1 MIRNIFYIL
10 SFALFT
16 IFFYLIILFDINDHK
31 YSLEKIISEQA
42 NIEFKILGNLSLDL
56 GVNTKIKAKLLSIKK
71 NNILILESEEFDAS
85 VSVSKIL
92 TGRFDIDSL
101 SLKNSKLY
109 GLNMDESIIKS
120 YNLLAGRNY
129 NINNTMYSDIE
140 LIETKGY
147 FQDDILQIKDIR
159 IMTELLEGEGFGK
172 INPLNET
179 VNISASTKI
188 RTNEDIK
195 KKYNQYY
202 PKYLIDTELPI
213 IISGD
218 YNAPEI
224 DIKISDII
232 TKRLKEEIKTKA
244 IKSIKDKIQDKIQS
258 EIDIKL
264 PF

>member
-1 MIRNIFYIL
+1 M
-10 SFALFT
+10 
-16 IFFYLIILFDINDHK
+16 
-31 YSLEKIISEQA
+31 ISEQA
-42 NIEFKILGNLSLDL
+42 NIDFKILGDLSLDL
-56 GVNTKIKAKLLSIKK
+56 GVNTKIKAKQLSVKK
-71 NNILILESEEFDAS
+71 NNILILESEEFNAS

-92 TGRFDIDSL
+92 TGRFDINSL
-101 SLKNSKLY
+101 SLEDSKLY
-109 GLNMDESIIKS
+109 GLNIDESIIKS

-129 NINNTMYSDIE
+129 YINNTMYSDIE

-159 IMTELLEGEGFGK
+159 LKTELLEGEGFGK
-172 INPLNET
+172 INPLKET

-188 RTNEDIK
+188 RTNESIK
-195 KKYNQYY
+195 NKYNKYY
-202 PKYLIDTELPI
+202 PKYLIDTELPVL
-213 IISGD
+213 ISGN

-244 IKSIKDKIQDKIQS
+244 IKSIKDKIKDKIQS
-258 EIDIKL
+258 EINLKL

>member
-1 MIRNIFYIL
+1 M
-10 SFALFT
+10 
-16 IFFYLIILFDINDHK
+16 FFYLTVLFDINDHK
-31 YSLEKIISEQA
+31 NNLEKMISEQA
-42 NIEFKILGNLSLDL
+42 NIDFKILGDLSLDF
-56 GVNTKIKAKLLSIKK
+56 GFNTEVNAKQLSVKK
-71 NNILILESEEFDAS
+71 NNILILESEEFNAS

-92 TGRFDIDSL
+92 SGRFDIDSL
-101 SLKNSKLY
+101 SLKSSKLY
-109 GLNMDESIIKS
+109 GLNIDESIIKS

-129 NINNTMYSDIE
+129 YINNTMYSNIE

-159 IMTELLEGEGFGK
+159 ITTELLEGEGFGK
-172 INPLNET
+172 INPFKET
-179 VNISASTKI
+179 INISASAKI
-188 RTNEDIK
+188 KTNENIK
-195 KKYNQYY
+195 KKYNKYY
-202 PKYLIDTELPI
+202 PKYLIDTELPVL
-213 IISGD
+213 ISGN

-244 IKSIKDKIQDKIQS
+244 IKSIKDKIKDKIQS

>member
-1 MIRNIFYIL
+1 MI
-10 SFALFT
+10 S
-16 IFFYLIILFDINDHK
+16 K
-31 YSLEKIISEQA
+31 QA
-42 NIEFKILGNLSLDL
+42 NIDFKILGDLSLDL
-56 GVNTKIKAKLLSIKK
+56 GVNTKIKAKQLSVKK
-71 NNILILESEEFDAS
+71 NNILILESEEFNAS

-101 SLKNSKLY
+101 SLEDSKLY
-109 GLNMDESIIKS
+109 GLNIDESIIKS

-129 NINNTMYSDIE
+129 YINNTTYSDIE

-147 FQDDILQIKDIR
+147 FQDNILQIKDIR
-159 IMTELLEGEGFGK
+159 LKTGLLEGEGFGK
-172 INPLNET
+172 INPLKET

-188 RTNEDIK
+188 RTNESIK
-195 KKYNQYY
+195 NKYNKYY
-202 PKYLIDTELPI
+202 PKYLIDTELPVL
-213 IISGD
+213 ISGN

-244 IKSIKDKIQDKIQS
+244 IKSIKDKIKDKIQS
-258 EIDIKL
+258 EINLKL

>member
-1 MIRNIFYIL
+1 M
-10 SFALFT
+10 T
-16 IFFYLIILFDINDHK
+16 VLFDINDYK
-31 YSLEKIISEQA
+31 SSLENMISEQG
-42 NIEFKILGNLSLDL
+42 NIDFKIVGDLSLDL
-56 GVNTKIKAKLLSIKK
+56 GIESKIKAKQLSIRK
-71 NNILILESEEFDAS
+71 NNILILESKEFNAS

-92 TGRFDIDSL
+92 AGRFDIDSL
-101 SLKNSKLY
+101 SLRDSKLY
-109 GLNMDESIIKS
+109 GLNIDESIIKS
-120 YNLLAGRNY
+120 YNLLAGRDY
-129 NINNTMYSDIE
+129 YINNTMYSNIE

>member
-1 MIRNIFYIL
+1 MIRNIVYIL

-42 NIEFKILGNLSLDL
+42 NIEFKILGNLTLDF

-71 NNILILESEEFDAS
+71 NNILILESDEFNAS

-109 GLNMDESIIKS
+109 GLNIDESIIKS

-129 NINNTMYSDIE
+129 NIDNNEYSKIE
-140 LIETKGY
+140 LVEAKGY
-147 FQDDILQIKDIR
+147 FQDNILQIKDIGLK
-159 IMTELLEGEGFGK
+159 TELLEGEGFGK

-179 VNISASTKI
+179 INISATSSI
-188 RTNEDIK
+188 RTDENIK
-195 KKYNQYY
+195 KKYNNYY
-202 PKYLIDTELPI
+202 PKYLVDTQLPVL
-213 IISGD
+213 ISGN
-218 YNAPEI
+218 YNNPKI
-224 DIKISDII
+224 DVKISDII
-232 TKRLKEEIKTKA
+232 TKKLKEEIKSKA
-244 IKSIKDKIQDKIQS
+244 IKSLKDKIKDKIQS
-258 EIDIKL
+258 EINIKL

>member
-1 MIRNIFYIL
+1 MIKNILYIL
-10 SFALFT
+10 SSIIII
-16 IFFYLIILFDINDHK
+16 IFFYITVLFDINDHK
-31 YSLEKIISEQA
+31 SNLEKMISEQA
-42 NIEFKILGNLSLDL
+42 NIDFKILGDLSLDL
-56 GVNTKIKAKLLSIKK
+56 GVNTKIKAKQLSVKK
-71 NNILILESEEFDAS
+71 NNILILESEEFNAS

-92 TGRFDIDSL
+92 TGRFDINSL
-101 SLKNSKLY
+101 SLEDSKLY
-109 GLNMDESIIKS
+109 GLNIDESIIKS

-129 NINNTMYSDIE
+129 YINNTMYSDIE

-159 IMTELLEGEGFGK
+159 LKTELLEGEGFGK
-172 INPLNET
+172 INPLKET

-188 RTNEDIK
+188 RTNESIK
-195 KKYNQYY
+195 NKYNKYY
-202 PKYLIDTELPI
+202 PKYLIDTELPVL
-213 IISGD
+213 ISGN

-244 IKSIKDKIQDKIQS
+244 IKSIKDKIKDKIQS
-258 EIDIKL
+258 EINLKL

>member
-1 MIRNIFYIL
+1 MIRNVLYIL
-10 SFALFT
+10 SSILII
-16 IFFYLIILFDINDHK
+16 IFFYMTVLFDINDHK
-31 YSLEKIISEQA
+31 SNLEKMISEQA
-42 NIEFKILGNLSLDL
+42 NIDFKISGDLSLDL
-56 GVNTKIKAKLLSIKK
+56 GFNSKIKAKQLSVKK
-71 NNILILESEEFDAS
+71 NNILILESEEFNAS
-85 VSVSKIL
+85 VSISKIM

-101 SLKNSKLY
+101 SLKDSRVY
-109 GLNMDESIIKS
+109 GLNIDEAIIKS

-129 NINNTMYSDIE
+129 NINNTMYSNIE

-147 FQDDILQIKDIR
+147 FQDTILQIKDIR
-159 IMTELLEGEGFGK
+159 LKTELLEGEGFGK
-172 INPLNET
+172 IYPLEET

-188 RTNEDIK
+188 RTNESIK
-195 KKYNQYY
+195 KKYNKYY
-202 PKYLIDTELPI
+202 PKYLINTELPI
-213 IISGD
+213 LISGN

-244 IKSIKDKIQDKIQS
+244 IESIKDKIKDKIQS

>member
-1 MIRNIFYIL
+1 M
-10 SFALFT
+10 T
-16 IFFYLIILFDINDHK
+16 VLFDINDHK
-31 YSLEKIISEQA
+31 SNLEKMISEQA
-42 NIEFKILGNLSLDL
+42 NIDFKISGDLSLDL
-56 GVNTKIKAKLLSIKK
+56 GFNSKIKAKQLSVKK
-71 NNILILESEEFDAS
+71 NNILILESEEFNAS
-85 VSVSKIL
+85 VSISKIM

-101 SLKNSKLY
+101 SLKDSRVY
-109 GLNMDESIIKS
+109 GLNIDEAIIKS

-129 NINNTMYSDIE
+129 NINNTMYSNIE

-147 FQDDILQIKDIR
+147 FQDTILQIKDIR
-159 IMTELLEGEGFGK
+159 LKTELLEGEGFGK
-172 INPLNET
+172 IYPLEET

-188 RTNEDIK
+188 RTNESIK
-195 KKYNQYY
+195 KKYNKYY
-202 PKYLIDTELPI
+202 PKYLINTELPI
-213 IISGD
+213 LISGN

-244 IKSIKDKIQDKIQS
+244 IESIKDKIKDKIQS